1 MTADE
6 SRNAPD
12 AVPAFRLDTSD
23 AWRLQYL
30 EAEAQRPEPDRL
42 SPQTL
47 TTYGHKIRLFLDWW
61 TQHHPDSPLTP
72 TLAEAYHLWLI
83 DEWQIRQRFTTRTY
97 GLCLSSVK
105 QWGAYLVAQQ
115 LLPTNPF
122 HALAGPE
129 RTDSHARGFLT
140 RAQADR
146 LLASFDR
153 SQLIDHRDALICQ
166 LMLTAGARETEL
178 CQATI
183 ADFDRTTR
191 QLFLQSKGKKI
202 REPVPLTADV
212 TAALEAYLSRR
223 TALDPDLS
231 AHAPLFA
238 TIRQAGSDRR
248 PHLGTHELRRRLQ
261 IAVARAKLTT
271 RHITGVSLRHTCA
284 IQAFLDKKD
293 FHEVQALMR
302 HTDKKTTKLFERRA
316 NRIRRPP
323 THTPDSASAP
333 DRHS

>member
-1 MTADE
+1 MSHDE
-6 SRNAPD
+6 STASEPR
-12 AVPAFRLDTSD
+12 FSRETSD
-23 AWRLQYL
+23 AWRLHYL
-30 EAEAQRPEPDRL
+30 DAEAQRPEADRL
-42 SPQTL
+42 SLPTL
-47 TTYGHKIRLFLDWW
+47 TTYSQKIHLFLQWW
-61 TQHHPDSPLTP
+61 TQSHPDSPLTTP
-72 TLAEAYHLWLI
+72 LAEAYQLWLI
-83 DEWQIRQRFTTRTY
+83 DEREIRHRFSTRTY
-97 GLCLSSVK
+97 GLCLSSLK
-105 QWGAYLVAQQ
+105 QWGAYLVGQH
-115 LLPTNPF
+115 LLPENPF
-122 HALAGPE
+122 QTLTGPD
-129 RTDSHARGFLT
+129 RSDSHARGFLT
-140 RAQADR
+140 REQANR

-153 SQLIDHRDALICQ
+153 AQLIEHRDALICQ